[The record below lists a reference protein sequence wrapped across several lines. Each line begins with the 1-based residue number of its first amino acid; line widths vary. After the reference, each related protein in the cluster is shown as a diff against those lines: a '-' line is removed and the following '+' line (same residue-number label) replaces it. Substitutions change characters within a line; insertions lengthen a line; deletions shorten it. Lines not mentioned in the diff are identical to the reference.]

1 MKHIVVL
8 DLTGALADAVAVE
21 WTDRAENWNPCLR
34 LADGR
39 WRLAGRAPD
48 PGAAPAIALRCRTG
62 GQEGWSPVAPEDWEA
77 AILDRPDAPAP
88 SEPAGPSAPPRAAA
102 PALLPVLLAAPV
114 LAGTGR
120 IGEAVEADPGLWQGA
135 SSLDMQW
142 CRDGKPIPGA
152 NGSCYVPT
160 VRDDLTGLSLR
171 VTARNGA
178 GARSAATASL
188 PVSHAAPVL
197 RGALP
202 EEVFDQGTGNQEV
215 AAAEIFSG
223 ENLSFSARGAGASID
238 TATGTLLVET
248 GTPADGREI
257 TVRAENSG
265 GGAETTL
272 LVSVEGAEEAEAAL
286 GTYGGAADEYIRAP
300 WHTEAKQAAGYPPSD
315 NLQVILAYARSP
327 VDSDVIYA
335 GQDVGAFWL
344 SLDSGRSWNTLRNRG
359 LGTVNAVSVACCPA
373 DVRHVLC
380 VMGARGPSDGCG
392 IYRSLDGGLSW
403 SRVRAWE
410 SFGEP
415 RTALQ
420 RLAFAP
426 GTAGRGRDGVRWY
439 AVFDSAKGF
448 SAAATGGTPGLLT
461 STDGGASWEL
471 VRPLP
476 PGVFGP
482 DLYGCRVDPTDETRL
497 YVWGARG
504 LGRFDDA
511 PSPEGGHAWLSGAGG
526 LPAGVVRDLYLSA
539 DGQTLICAV
548 HETGIYRSTDGGRS
562 WAAILDWPAVTH
574 CAVNEGHPD
583 TIYAYKRGT
592 RPREQ
597 VRYTRD
603 GGRTWR
609 KDAQV
614 IPFPGEGGR
623 AVLGGSEPYIL
634 PDPSNAG
641 RATGFADARWFQTDD
656 GGATWNLEA
665 NAYFCGAHHKGWAS
679 PHGFHATDPKVY
691 FLGMLDAHLL
701 FTGDG
706 GVTLTRRK
714 FDRSALGLVHT
725 SVNGVALHADGT
737 TVMACVGRE
746 NKGALCWSRDLGRT
760 WLVADKAAKRR
771 MWLGFDAGHP
781 DYAYQYQHVSAD
793 RGRRWTELAM
803 PDRKAVIVGVSQ
815 VADGGN
821 SVLYAADIEGRA
833 TRIWKSA
840 DRGASWMLVI
850 NTGYRITSD
859 RDVRTTFRIHPRDP
873 HVIFCRSPSTRN
885 GASQILRLDTV
896 RGDATLM
903 DVFNGRTPEP
913 GFYADNFAIDA
924 TDPGVMYLRS
934 ASTGTGNYLFMTV
947 DGGGSWENISAGFPN
962 CTGGNGLEVHPL
974 TGVVYIGTANGMY
987 VRRPPYPAP
996 AKDNTWDLLRA
1007 AYPGWRN
1014 SHFETEF

>member
-1 MKHIVVL
+1 M
-8 DLTGALADAVAVE
+8 
-21 WTDRAENWNPCLR
+21 
-34 LADGR
+34 
-39 WRLAGRAPD
+39 
-48 PGAAPAIALRCRTG
+48 
-62 GQEGWSPVAPEDWEA
+62 
-77 AILDRPDAPAP
+77 
-88 SEPAGPSAPPRAAA
+88 
-102 PALLPVLLAAPV
+102 

-476 PGVFGP
+476 PGSSAPTSMAAGSTRP
-482 DLYGCRVDPTDETRL
+482 TRPGSMSGARAGSAGSTTRLRRRAATHGSAARAACRRAWCAISTSPPTD
-497 YVWGARG
+497 
-504 LGRFDDA
+504 
-511 PSPEGGHAWLSGAGG
+511 
-526 LPAGVVRDLYLSA
+526 
-539 DGQTLICAV
+539 
-548 HETGIYRSTDGGRS
+548 
-562 WAAILDWPAVTH
+562 
-574 CAVNEGHPD
+574 
-583 TIYAYKRGT
+583 
-592 RPREQ
+592 RP
-597 VRYTRD
+597 
-603 GGRTWR
+603 
-609 KDAQV
+609 
-614 IPFPGEGGR
+614 
-623 AVLGGSEPYIL
+623 
-634 PDPSNAG
+634 
-641 RATGFADARWFQTDD
+641 
-656 GGATWNLEA
+656 
-665 NAYFCGAHHKGWAS
+665 
-679 PHGFHATDPKVY
+679 
-691 FLGMLDAHLL
+691 
-701 FTGDG
+701 
-706 GVTLTRRK
+706 
-714 FDRSALGLVHT
+714 
-725 SVNGVALHADGT
+725 
-737 TVMACVGRE
+737 
-746 NKGALCWSRDLGRT
+746 
-760 WLVADKAAKRR
+760 
-771 MWLGFDAGHP
+771 
-781 DYAYQYQHVSAD
+781 
-793 RGRRWTELAM
+793 
-803 PDRKAVIVGVSQ
+803 
-815 VADGGN
+815 
-821 SVLYAADIEGRA
+821 
-833 TRIWKSA
+833 
-840 DRGASWMLVI
+840 
-850 NTGYRITSD
+850 
-859 RDVRTTFRIHPRDP
+859 
-873 HVIFCRSPSTRN
+873 
-885 GASQILRLDTV
+885 
-896 RGDATLM
+896 
-903 DVFNGRTPEP
+903 
-913 GFYADNFAIDA
+913 
-924 TDPGVMYLRS
+924 
-934 ASTGTGNYLFMTV
+934 
-947 DGGGSWENISAGFPN
+947 
-962 CTGGNGLEVHPL
+962 
-974 TGVVYIGTANGMY
+974 
-987 VRRPPYPAP
+987 
-996 AKDNTWDLLRA
+996 
-1007 AYPGWRN
+1007 
-1014 SHFETEF
+1014 